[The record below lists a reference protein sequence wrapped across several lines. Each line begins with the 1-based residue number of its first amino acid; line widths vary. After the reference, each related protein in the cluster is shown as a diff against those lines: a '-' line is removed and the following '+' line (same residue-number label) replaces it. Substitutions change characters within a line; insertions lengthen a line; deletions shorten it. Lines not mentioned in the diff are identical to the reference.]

1 MKEMHGYVRVT
12 LDKLQSIQ
20 TEMVRNDNSWHDWK
34 FQQLVEALEKWTV
47 RNPIPLSDKR
57 NSEKSNGNSKSYQ
70 PKQTK
75 SECVYCE

>member
-20 TEMVRNDNSWHDWK
+20 TEMVRNDDSWHDWK

-47 RNPIPLSDKR
+47 RNPI
-57 NSEKSNGNSKSYQ
+57 
-70 PKQTK
+70 
-75 SECVYCE
+75 